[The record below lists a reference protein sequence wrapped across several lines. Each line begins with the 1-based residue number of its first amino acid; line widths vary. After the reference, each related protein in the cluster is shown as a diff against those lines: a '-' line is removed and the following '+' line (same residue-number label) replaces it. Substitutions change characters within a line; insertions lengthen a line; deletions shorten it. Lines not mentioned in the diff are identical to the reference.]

1 MKYLS
6 LFISGTLLSLSA
18 FAADFACMEDCYR
31 RGNAPAYCQSVCG
44 GGGGMGQGGMGQGGM
59 MEQPGLPKNPGFD
72 QMQPRA
78 PQPAQRFP
86 AATDSRCMKDCNRK
100 GYDYLL
106 CQKQCSYSLY
116 GQ

>member
-1 MKYLS
+1 MKRLS
-6 LFISGTLLSLSA
+6 LFVSGVLLSLSA
-18 FAADFACMEDCYR
+18 FAADFVCMQDCYQ
-31 RGNAPAYCQSVCG
+31 RGYAQSHCMAVCG
-44 GGGGMGQGGMGQGGM
+44 GNQGGMGQGGLM
-59 MEQPGLPKNPGFD
+59 DQPGLPKNPAFD
-72 QMQPRA
+72 QLQPKN

-106 CQKQCSYSLY
+106 CQKQCGYSLY